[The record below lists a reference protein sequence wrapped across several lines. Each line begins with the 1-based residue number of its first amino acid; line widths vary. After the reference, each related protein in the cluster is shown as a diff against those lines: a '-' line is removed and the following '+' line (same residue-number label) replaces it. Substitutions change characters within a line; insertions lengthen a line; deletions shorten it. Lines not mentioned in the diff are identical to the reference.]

1 MSKEENSLMTELYR
15 TRKVLGIALESLK
28 TIKKRIED
36 FNDDPM
42 NKIGDV
48 LEKTKQTLK
57 EMEEQ

>member
-1 MSKEENSLMTELYR
+1 MSKEENYLMTELYR

-42 NKIGDV
+42 NKIDDV